1 MIASSSYI
9 TASPTFASWTDQ
21 IRRAGRL
28 PRVVVVGS
36 VGKSTV
42 ARIIDDVAQ
51 SCGLRTALRVDGAV
65 EIVGRRRG
73 NDAATWDRAL
83 GHLRTGALD
92 LAVEEVH
99 WEDIPALRLTSD
111 SIGMVVV
118 STICPD
124 REVCRL
130 DETRAAISSLRSI
143 MSSLPNDVVSIVDAD
158 DVAFSLL
165 SEITSRPIAV
175 AALRP
180 EQPSF
185 RRFFADGGLGAW
197 LEEETLMVGHL
208 GQEHEVGHVDRFPLT
223 LDGASHFQIHNLMA
237 ATLAATTMGF
247 TVPQVAGSLE
257 NFAPSPA
264 QLPHS
269 LNLLRTAKTRVIIDR
284 PSPSWFLGPL
294 LKTLRSLRPSRLT
307 CVVDYPS
314 THPVEDLVDVG
325 RMLARQSHA
334 FVLIDDEVG
343 LAGVIGLR
351 NGVAQTPHPPPI
363 IHAASLP
370 RAIRRA
376 VSGAGEDD
384 LTLILSPRPE
394 LVHRLL
400 ARDRL
405 PDVA

>member
-1 MIASSSYI
+1 MNGTPSDMV
-9 TASPTFASWTDQ
+9 TTPTFASWTDY

-42 ARIIDDVAQ
+42 ARLIDDVAQ

-65 EIVGRRRG
+65 EVVGRRRG
-73 NDAATWDRAL
+73 SDATTWDRAL
-83 GHLRTGALD
+83 GQLRAGALD
-92 LAVEEVH
+92 LAVEEVR
-99 WEDIPALRLTSD
+99 WGDIPTLRLSSD
-111 SIGMVVV
+111 SIGMLVV

-143 MSSLPNDVVSIVDAD
+143 ITSLPAEVVSIVDAD

-165 SEITSRPIAV
+165 SGITSRPIAV

-180 EQPSF
+180 EQPAF
-185 RRFFADGGLGAW
+185 RRFFAGGGLGTW
-197 LEEETLMVGHL
+197 LDEGTLMVGRV
-208 GQEHEVGHVDRFPLT
+208 GQEHEVGHVARFPLT
-223 LDGASHFQIHNLMA
+223 LDGSSHFQIHNLMA

-247 TVPQVAGSLE
+247 TVSQVAGSLE
-257 NFAPSPA
+257 LFGPSHT

-269 LNLLRTAKTRVIIDR
+269 LNLLRTDTTRVIIDR

-294 LKTLRSLRPSRLT
+294 LKTLRMLRPGRLT
-307 CVVDYPS
+307 CVVDYPAS
-314 THPVEDLVDVG
+314 HPVEDLMDVG
-325 RMLARQSHA
+325 RMLARQAHA

-376 VSGAGEDD
+376 ISGAGEDD

-400 ARDRL
+400 ARDRVSE
-405 PDVA
+405 VA

>member
-1 MIASSSYI
+1 MI
-9 TASPTFASWTDQ
+9 TAPSPVTDAPTFAFWAKRQ
-21 IRRAGRL
+21 RLAGRL
-28 PRVVVVGS
+28 PRIVVGGS

-42 ARIIDDVAQ
+42 ARLVEDIAR

-65 EIVGRRRG
+65 EVVGRRRG
-73 NDAATWDRAL
+73 SDASAWDRAL
-83 GHLRTGALD
+83 GQLRTSVLD

-99 WEDIPALRLTSD
+99 WHDIPALRLSSETV
-111 SIGMVVV
+111 GMLVV

-130 DETRAAISSLRSI
+130 DEIRAAISSLRSI
-143 MSSLPNDVVSIVDAD
+143 ISSLPPEVVSIVDAD

-165 SEITSRPIAV
+165 SEFDSRPVAV

-180 EQPSF
+180 EQPAF
-185 RRFFADGGLGAW
+185 RRFFAGGGPGAW
-197 LEEETLMVGHL
+197 LDDGRLMVGRL
-208 GQEHEVGHVDRFPLT
+208 GQEQVVGPVSRFPLA
-223 LDGASHFQIHNLMA
+223 LDGSSHFQIHNLMA

-247 TVPQVAGSLE
+247 PVPQVSASLAD
-257 NFAPSPA
+257 FSPSHA

-269 LNLLRTAKTRVIIDR
+269 LNVLRTATTRVIIDR

-294 LKTLRSLRPSRLT
+294 LKTLRTLRPGRLT
-307 CVVDYPS
+307 SVVDYPA

-325 RMLARQSHA
+325 RMLARHSHA

-376 VSGAGEDD
+376 MAGAGEDD

-400 ARDRL
+400 ARDRV